1 MGGAAKSSVCTR
13 GTDGEGMRCCAL
25 LVPATQHGAGCGV
38 QFVEESGGSRQATRA
53 GCDGAALR
61 TPSPLLPH
69 LRRERVRWGVALA
82 VGSAPEAMEERVPS
96 VIAFGTPL
104 IAFGNCLR
112 YTYLPSDARAV
123 RSQRGDDVRAERCLK
138 RCRRVG
144 RDQTALGG
152 VLGVHVVDFT
162 WFLPNRET
170 DRPRLESTVRVLAR
184 QRGVVVRSSQ
194 AGDLA
199 TVLGRRPRPLG
210 VCVAPSHPLR
220 LALTGARTAH
230 FLSPAEPC
238 KYAYLHKTCQHHAP
252 AMDRACT

>member
-96 VIAFGTPL
+96 VIAFGTHL

-112 YTYLPSDARAV
+112 YTYFPSDARAV
-123 RSQRGDDVRAERCLK
+123 RSQRGDDVRAERCLL
-138 RCRRVG
+138 VG
-144 RDQTALGG
+144 RDQAALRG

-162 WFLPNRET
+162 WF
-170 DRPRLESTVRVLAR
+170 
-184 QRGVVVRSSQ
+184 
-194 AGDLA
+194 
-199 TVLGRRPRPLG
+199 
-210 VCVAPSHPLR
+210 
-220 LALTGARTAH
+220 
-230 FLSPAEPC
+230 
-238 KYAYLHKTCQHHAP
+238 
-252 AMDRACT
+252 